1 MEINDLLLDGLENLQ
16 RMIQKGTGGLTPAE
30 LKWQPQPDAESIG
43 LLFFHIVRVEDM
55 ATHDIQG
62 KKPLWVAEKW
72 YQKLN
77 MSLDAGM
84 GNLTPAQIA
93 AFELPKEWQA
103 YAAAVRNSTVNYLK
117 GLKSKDFDRDVVV
130 PPPPGQPAKPA
141 GSAPLPPLPFT
152 PTVGGILI
160 HMLTA
165 LSARGGK
172 IEYIRGL
179 QRSSPSK

>member
-1 MEINDLLLDGLENLQ
+1 MEINDLVLDGLENLQ
-16 RMIQKGTGGLTPAE
+16 RIIQRGTDGLTPAE
-30 LKWQPQPDAESIG
+30 SKWQPRPDADTIA
-43 LLFFHIVRVEDM
+43 LLFFQIVRVEDM

-62 KKPLWVAEKW
+62 IKPLWVTEKW

-77 MSLDAGM
+77 MPLDGGM
-84 GNLTPAQIA
+84 GHLTPEQMA
-93 AFELPKEWQA
+93 AFELPKEWQV
-103 YAAAVRNSTVNYLK
+103 YAAAVRTSTVKYLK

-141 GSAPLPPLPFT
+141 GSAPPPPLPFT

-165 LSARGGK
+165 LSARAGK

-179 QRSSPSK
+179 QRGMDK

>member
-1 MEINDLLLDGLENLQ
+1 MEINDLILDGLENLQ

-30 LKWQPQPDAESIG
+30 LKWQPRPDAESIG

-62 KKPLWVAEKW
+62 KKPLWVTEKW
-72 YQKLN
+72 YQKLK
-77 MSLDAGM
+77 MSADAGM
-84 GNLTPAQIA
+84 GALTPEQIA

-103 YAAAVRNSTVNYLK
+103 YATAVRNSTVKYLK
-117 GLKSKDFDRDVVV
+117 GLRSKDFDRDVVV
-130 PPPPGQPAKPA
+130 PPPPGQTTEPA
-141 GSAPLPPLPFT
+141 GSAPPEPLPFT

-165 LSARGGK
+165 LSGRAGK

-179 QRSSPSK
+179 RR

>member
-1 MEINDLLLDGLENLQ
+1 MEISDLLLDGLENLL
-16 RMIQKGTGGLTPAE
+16 RLVQKGTDGLTPAE
-30 LKWQPQPDAESIG
+30 LKWQARPNAESIA
-43 LLFFHIVRVEDM
+43 LIYFQIVRVEDM

-62 KKPLWVAEKW
+62 MKPLWVTEKW

-77 MSLDAGM
+77 MPVDG
-84 GNLTPAQIA
+84 GTPEQIA
-93 AFELPKEWQA
+93 ACVHSKEWQA
-103 YAAAVRNSTVNYLK
+103 YAAALRSSTVKYIK
-117 GLKSKDFDRDVVV
+117 GLKSKDFDRDVIV

-141 GSAPLPPLPFT
+141 GSAPPPPLPFT

-172 IEYIRGL
+172 IEYLRGL
-179 QRSSPSK
+179 QRAQ

>member
-1 MEINDLLLDGLENLQ
+1 MEINDLLLDGLDNLQ
-16 RMIQKGTGGLTPAE
+16 RLVQKGTSGLTPAE
-30 LKWQPQPDAESIG
+30 LKWQPRPNAESIA
-43 LLFFHIVRVEDM
+43 LLYFHIVRGEDM

-62 KKPLWVAEKW
+62 KPPIWVAEKW

-77 MSLDAGM
+77 ISADAGM
-84 GNLTPAQIA
+84 GNLTPEQIA
-93 AFELPKEWQA
+93 AFALPKEWQT
-103 YAAAVRNSTVNYLK
+103 YAAAVRNSTVKYLK

-130 PPPPGQPAKPA
+130 PTPPGQPVP
-141 GSAPLPPLPFT
+141 PPPLPFT

-179 QRSSPSK
+179 QQGKGK

>member
-1 MEINDLLLDGLENLQ
+1 MEINDLLLDGLDNLQ
-16 RMIQKGTGGLTPAE
+16 RLVQKGTSGLTPAE
-30 LKWQPQPDAESIG
+30 LKWQPRPNAESIA
-43 LLFFHIVRVEDM
+43 LLYFHIVRVEDM

-62 KKPLWVAEKW
+62 KPPIWVAEKW

-77 MSLDAGM
+77 ISADAGM
-84 GNLTPAQIA
+84 GNLTPEQIA
-93 AFELPKEWQA
+93 AFELPKEWQT
-103 YAAAVRNSTVNYLK
+103 YAAAVRNSTVKYLK

-130 PPPPGQPAKPA
+130 PVPPGQPVP
-141 GSAPLPPLPFT
+141 PPPLPFT

-179 QRSSPSK
+179 QQGKGK

>member
-1 MEINDLLLDGLENLQ
+1 MEINDLLLDGLDNLQ
-16 RMIQKGTGGLTPAE
+16 RLVQKGTSGLTPAQF
-30 LKWQPQPDAESIG
+30 KWQPRPDAESIA
-43 LLFFHIVRVEDM
+43 LIYFQIVRVEDM

-62 KKPLWVAEKW
+62 KPPMWVAEKW

-77 MSLDAGM
+77 ISADAGM
-84 GNLTPAQIA
+84 GNLTPEQIA
-93 AFELPKEWQA
+93 AFELPKEWQT
-103 YAAAVRNSTVNYLK
+103 YAAAVRNSTVKYLK

-130 PPPPGQPAKPA
+130 PVPPGQPVP
-141 GSAPLPPLPFT
+141 PPPLPFT

-172 IEYIRGL
+172 IEYLRGL
-179 QRSSPSK
+179 HQAKGK